1 LNGEPDIWAVIP
13 VKETAAAKERLADA
27 VPRHLRPGLAL
38 AMLEDVLAA
47 VAKSLHQPVH
57 QTLHQGSHGLAG
69 IAVVTLDPDA
79 GALAQRYGARILTD
93 GARGGHTA
101 AVAAAARTLAAEG
114 HGGLLQIPGDIPLVS
129 ADEISLLLAMRR
141 PAPSFTITPS
151 HDDFGSNA
159 VLVCPPTAVPLTF
172 GDDSFFPH
180 LRAAQACG
188 IEPLIV
194 RQPGIGLDIDRPE
207 DIWAF
212 ARLRSPTRAQSF
224 LERHGLTQRDREP
237 NGAVA

>member
-1 LNGEPDIWAVIP
+1 LQLNDEPDIWAVIP
-13 VKETAAAKERLADA
+13 VKETTAAKERLADA

-47 VAKSLHQPVH
+47 VEQAR
-57 QTLHQGSHGLAG
+57 GLAG
-69 IAVVTLDPDA
+69 IAVVTIDPA
-79 GALAQRYGARILTD
+79 VQALAQRYGARILTED
-93 GARGGHTA
+93 ARGGHTA
-101 AVAAAARTLAAEG
+101 AVAAAARTLEQEG
-114 HGGLLQIPGDIPLVS
+114 RAGMLQMPGDIPLVS

-141 PAPSFTITPS
+141 PTPSFTIAPS

-172 GDDSFFPH
+172 GDDSFYPH

-188 IEPLIV
+188 IQPLIV
-194 RQPGIGLDIDRPE
+194 RQRGIGLDIDRPE
-207 DIWAF
+207 DILTF
-212 ARLRSPTRAQSF
+212 AQLRSHTRIQAF
-224 LERHGLTQRDREP
+224 LERHGLAHET

>member
-13 VKETAAAKERLADA
+13 VKETTAAKERLADA
-27 VPRHLRPGLAL
+27 VPRHLRRGLAL

-47 VAKSLHQPVH
+47 VAQSR
-57 QTLHQGSHGLAG
+57 GLAG
-69 IAVVTLDPDA
+69 IAVVTVDPA
-79 GALAQRYGARILTD
+79 VQALAQRYGARILTD
-93 GARGGHTA
+93 DARGGHTA
-101 AVAAAARTLAAEG
+101 AVAAAAGTLEQEG
-114 HGGLLQIPGDIPLVS
+114 RAGMLQMPGDIPLVS

-141 PAPSFTITPS
+141 PTPSFTIAPS

-172 GDDSFFPH
+172 GDDSFYPH

-188 IEPLIV
+188 IQPLIV
-194 RQPGIGLDIDRPE
+194 RQYGIGLDIDRPE
-207 DIWAF
+207 DIRAF
-212 ARLRSPTRAQSF
+212 AQLRSRTRAQAY
-224 LERHGLTQRDREP
+224 LERHGLAQRDHEP

>member
-47 VAKSLHQPVH
+47 VAR
-57 QTLHQGSHGLAG
+57 TLHRGTRGLAG
-69 IAVVTLDPDA
+69 VAVVTLDPA
-79 GALAQRYGARILTD
+79 VQTLAQRYGARILTD
-93 GARGGHTA
+93 DARGGHTA
-101 AVAAAARTLAAEG
+101 AVAAAAGTLAREG
-114 HGGLLQIPGDIPLVS
+114 RGGMLQMPGDIPLVS

-141 PAPSFTITPS
+141 ASPSFTIAPS

-159 VLVCPPTAVPLTF
+159 VLVCPPAAVPLTF
-172 GDDSFFPH
+172 GDDSFYPH

-188 IEPLIV
+188 IEPAIV

-212 ARLRSPTRAQSF
+212 AQLRSHTRAQAF
-224 LERHGLTQRDREP
+224 LERHGLGQRNREP

>member
-1 LNGEPDIWAVIP
+1 LKGQPGIWAVIP
-13 VKETAAAKERLADA
+13 VKETTAAKERLADA

-47 VAKSLHQPVH
+47 VAQAR
-57 QTLHQGSHGLAG
+57 GLAG

-79 GALAQRYGARILTD
+79 RALAQRYGARILTD
-93 GARGGHTA
+93 DARGGHTA
-101 AVAAAARTLAAEG
+101 AVAAAARTLEQEG
-114 HGGLLQIPGDIPLVS
+114 RSGMLQMPGDIPLVT

-141 PAPSFTITPS
+141 ASPSFTIAPS

-159 VLVCPPTAVPLTF
+159 VLVCPPTAVTLSF
-172 GDDSFFPH
+172 GDDSFYPH

-188 IEPLIV
+188 IKPLIV
-194 RQPGIGLDIDRPE
+194 RQHGIGLDIDRPD
-207 DIWAF
+207 DILAF
-212 ARLRSPTRAQSF
+212 AQLRSRTRAQAF
-224 LERHGLTQRDREP
+224 LERHGLTRRDHEP

>member
-38 AMLEDVLAA
+38 AMVEDVLAV
-47 VAKSLHQPVH
+47 VAR
-57 QTLHQGSHGLAG
+57 TLHRGTRGLAG

-79 GALAQRYGARILTD
+79 RALAQRYGARILTHD
-93 GARGGHTA
+93 ARGGHTA
-101 AVAAAARTLAAEG
+101 AVAAAARTLEQEG
-114 HGGLLQIPGDIPLVS
+114 RSGMLQMPGDIPLVC
-129 ADEISLLLAMRR
+129 ADEILLLLAMRR
-141 PAPSFTITPS
+141 PAPSFTIAPS
-151 HDDFGSNA
+151 HDDLGSNA

-172 GDDSFFPH
+172 GDDSFRPH

-194 RQPGIGLDIDRPE
+194 RQHGIGLDIDRPE
-207 DIWAF
+207 DILAF
-212 ARLRSPTRAQSF
+212 AQLRSRTRAQAY
-224 LERHGLTQRDREP
+224 LERHGLTQRDHEP

>member
-13 VKETAAAKERLADA
+13 VKETTAAKERLPDA
-27 VPRHLRPGLAL
+27 VPRHLRRGLAL

-47 VAKSLHQPVH
+47 VAQSR
-57 QTLHQGSHGLAG
+57 GLAG
-69 IAVVTLDPDA
+69 IAVVTVDPA
-79 GALAQRYGARILTD
+79 VQALAQRYGARILTD
-93 GARGGHTA
+93 DARGGHTA
-101 AVAAAARTLAAEG
+101 AVAAAAGTLEQEG
-114 HGGLLQIPGDIPLVS
+114 RAGMLQMPGDIPLVS

-141 PAPSFTITPS
+141 PTPSFTIAPS

-172 GDDSFFPH
+172 GDDSFYPH

-188 IEPLIV
+188 IQPLIV
-194 RQPGIGLDIDRPE
+194 RQYGIGLDIDRPE
-207 DIWAF
+207 DIRAF
-212 ARLRSPTRAQSF
+212 AQLRSRTRAQAY
-224 LERHGLTQRDREP
+224 LERHGLAQRDHEP